1 MKRINKNGISL
12 IVLIVTIIV
21 IIILAA
27 VVILTIQK
35 NNPVES
41 AKEAAF
47 KEDIRAYQDELNMYI
62 TKEYQSMGGQRDTK
76 ITATGYE
83 KDSTSN
89 EYINSVYKYL
99 NSFKKKYEGKIA
111 IKDDKIAYVGFD
123 EKERDWLL
131 NSGIYMSS
139 KITINY
145 IDGNG
150 NKLIESEIKSQLEP
164 NYSFE
169 APEIEGYMV
178 LNNHEEGI
186 LNGDLT
192 INFEYCA
199 ICNELTY
206 VGLDSSGNET
216 SEEGNIVSYM
226 VSGAAESFNTPYLAI
241 PRVYNDKPVT
251 KIKQYAFNGNK
262 SIKYL
267 VIEDNILSVGE
278 RAFMGT
284 SVEKVKINAR
294 SLGRLIFQ
302 ACSKIREV
310 IIGENLT
317 SSSDQVFFSC
327 NNIENVIIG
336 TESKSV
342 NFSYMFEGCVSNKI
356 TEIKLFS
363 DNSSYKV
370 KDGVMYNDDF
380 TKIVWYPISKSGDFN
395 ISNEVSVIQSKAFS
409 GCLNLKKINIPDS
422 VQNINECAFQ
432 GSRIEEVYLN
442 CEIINRLVFYQC
454 SKLSKVTIGRN
465 LKRLNGDW
473 IFAQTS
479 SSLVSINYEGTIAEW
494 NLIIKDGRWK
504 DNSNI
509 TKIICSDGTIEL

>member
-1 MKRINKNGISL
+1 MKKINKTGISL

-83 KDSTSN
+83 KDSTSD

-123 EKERDWLL
+123 EKEREWLL

-145 IDGNG
+145 IDGDG
-150 NKLIESEIKSQLEP
+150 NKLIDSEIKSQLEP
-164 NYSFE
+164 NYSFK
-169 APEIEGYMV
+169 APEIEGYIA
-178 LNNHEEGI
+178 LNELEEGTI
-186 LNGDLT
+186 TGDIT

-226 VSGAAESFNTPYLAI
+226 VSGVAENFNTPYLAI

-267 VIEDNILSVGE
+267 AIEDNILSVGE

-284 SVEKVKINAR
+284 SVEKVKVNAK
-294 SLGRLIFQ
+294 SL
-302 ACSKIREV
+302 
-310 IIGENLT
+310 
-317 SSSDQVFFSC
+317 
-327 NNIENVIIG
+327 
-336 TESKSV
+336 
-342 NFSYMFEGCVSNKI
+342 
-356 TEIKLFS
+356 
-363 DNSSYKV
+363 
-370 KDGVMYNDDF
+370 
-380 TKIVWYPISKSGDFN
+380 
-395 ISNEVSVIQSKAFS
+395 
-409 GCLNLKKINIPDS
+409 
-422 VQNINECAFQ
+422 
-432 GSRIEEVYLN
+432 
-442 CEIINRLVFYQC
+442 NRLVFQACYSLTDVILDNNLKTSSDQIFFGDNNIKNVRIYSESTSLVFGSIFHGCNSNYLDKVIINSDNNTYCQKDGILYNKDLSTIIFYPIAKKGEFIIDDSIKNIFESAFQQSKNLKEIYIPETVSFMAMCSFQGSLVEEVYVNTKTINRLTFYQA
-454 SKLSKVTIGRN
+454 SKLKKVTLGKNVKN
-465 LKRLNGDW
+465 LAGDW
-473 IFAQTS
+473 IFAATS
-479 SSLVSINYEGTIAEW
+479 SSLVSIHYEGTMDEW
-494 NLIIKDGRWK
+494 NLINKDGRWK